1 MVEIILLSGIFL
13 ALIWIALQLNSLH
26 YSVKMLSLVRFEVKK
41 DEIDKKSI
49 QEKFDRLA
57 ELKKDGIDLY
67 NGEFFNDFE
76 QKMKEISEEK
86 NEFFEL

>member
-26 YSVKMLSLVRFEVKK
+26 YSVKMLSLVRFEVKNN
-41 DEIDKKSI
+41 EIDKNSI

-57 ELKKDGIDLY
+57 EMKKDGIDLY

>member
-41 DEIDKKSI
+41 DEIDKRSI

-57 ELKKDGIDLY
+57 EMKKDGINLY

>member
-57 ELKKDGIDLY
+57 EMKKDGIDLY